1 MNKLLEES
9 EGLIFRSAVTISE
22 TDILIGRSRPLIRH
36 RRDEK
41 PQAAINEV
49 SPVSDY
55 RSLPTCAALQ
65 SRRDRMDSLL
75 PSLSGDPPCILII
88 DDDTALLTA
97 LADTLKIRLERI
109 VIDTSNSGTDGLAR
123 VKRNHYNIILGNVSM
138 PAIDGL
144 LPAASAQEDC
154 PELVD
159 HYDDRAWGRIDPKN
173 RSLPW
178 RPGIDP

>member
-97 LADTLKIRLERI
+97 LADTLKIRLEPSSSRRRPTERMDWP
-109 VIDTSNSGTDGLAR
+109 VLNR
-123 VKRNHYNIILGNVSM
+123 VVTILSCAMCRCRNQRAVSVA
-138 PAIDGL
+138 PAE
-144 LPAASAQEDC
+144 A
-154 PELVD
+154 
-159 HYDDRAWGRIDPKN
+159 N
-173 RSLPW
+173 RSALV
-178 RPGIDP
+178 RTLKQVFHA